1 MFDFLKKKNLPDDF
15 FQGAC
20 DVHCH
25 ILPGVDDGFKNAEDS
40 IKALKFLEGK
50 GVKKMKLTPHFMK
63 EFGGNTKDT
72 IAPKFEEFKKTVSCQ
87 CGIELQLAAEHMLD
101 SCFPEHF
108 NRGFLTLDKDKSLVL
123 CETSYMMC
131 DPNYS
136 SMLYDVMLEGYTP
149 VIAHPERYQ
158 YASKHQY
165 ERWKEK
171 DYLFQLNLLSLTGAY
186 GEPAFEKSHYMLQ
199 HNMYDFV
206 GSDMHRLD
214 NFLKFM
220 PNLKLKTTEID
231 ALHLLIENNAKL
243 F

>member
-1 MFDFLKKKNLPDDF
+1 MFDFLKKKALPADF

-40 IKALKFLEGK
+40 IQALKFLEEK
-50 GVKKMKLTPHFMK
+50 GVRKMKLTPHFMK
-63 EFGGNTKDT
+63 EFGENNKET
-72 IAPKFEEFKKTVSCQ
+72 ILHKFEEFKKKAADQ
-87 CGIELQLAAEHMLD
+87 CHIELQIAAEHMLD
-101 SCFPEHF
+101 ACFPEHHKG
-108 NRGFLTLDKDKSLVL
+108 GFLTLDKDKNLVL
-123 CETSYMMC
+123 CETSYMMS

-136 SMLYDVMLEGYTP
+136 TMLYDAMLDGYTP

-186 GEPAFEKSHYMLQ
+186 GGPAFEKSHYMLQ
-199 HNMYDFV
+199 HKMYDFV

-214 NFLKFM
+214 NFMKFM
-220 PNLKLKTTEID
+220 PNLKLKTVEVD
-231 ALHLLIENNAKL
+231 ELHLLLENNSRL